1 MVVDRDN
8 VEIMMSGKLMYNL
21 EFGSKG
27 NKMEI
32 ILKDFEQAG
41 IFHIFMMAEVCYYN
55 LKEKV

>member
-32 ILKDFEQAG
+32 ILKDFEQA
-41 IFHIFMMAEVCYYN
+41 HIFMMAEVCYYN